1 MSYILNQVEIH
12 SKKIEMLLRITKSVS
27 EKRFGSLFFFYF
39 FTILPKYSFSLAGK
53 YQESRVV
60 FPSILSGVVTQL
72 QLVMLV
78 DTTAAAPTLYAV
90 GQ

>member
-12 SKKIEMLLRITKSVS
+12 SKKIEILLRITKSVS
-27 EKRFGSLFFFYF
+27 EKRFLSLSFFIF

-53 YQESRVV
+53 YQETRVV
-60 FPSILSGVVTQL
+60 FPSILLSVVTQL

-78 DTTAAAPTLYAV
+78 DTTAAPAVYAV

>member
-12 SKKIEMLLRITKSVS
+12 SKKIEMLLRITKSAS
-27 EKRFGSLFFFYF
+27 EKRFRSLFFFYF
-39 FTILPKYSFSLAGK
+39 FNILPKYSFSLAGK
-53 YQESRVV
+53 YQETRVV
-60 FPSILSGVVTQL
+60 FPSTLLGVVAQL

>member
-27 EKRFGSLFFFYF
+27 EKRFRSLFFFYF

-78 DTTAAAPTLYAV
+78 DTTTAAPTLYAV

>member
-12 SKKIEMLLRITKSVS
+12 SKKIEMLLRITKSAS
-27 EKRFGSLFFFYF
+27 EKRLRSLFFFYF
-39 FTILPKYSFSLAGK
+39 FNILPKYSFSLAGK
-53 YQESRVV
+53 YQETRVV
-60 FPSILSGVVTQL
+60 FPSTLLGVVAQL

>member
-27 EKRFGSLFFFYF
+27 EKR
-39 FTILPKYSFSLAGK
+39 IYSFSLAGK
-53 YQESRVV
+53 YQETRVV
-60 FPSILSGVVTQL
+60 FPSILLGVVTQL
-72 QLVMLV
+72 QLVMSGV
-78 DTTAAAPTLYAV
+78 DTTTAAPTLYAV

>member
-1 MSYILNQVEIH
+1 MSYILNQVEIY
-12 SKKIEMLLRITKSVS
+12 SKKIEMLLRMTKSAS
-27 EKRFGSLFFFYF
+27 EKRFRSLSFFIF

-53 YQESRVV
+53 YQETRVV
-60 FPSILSGVVTQL
+60 FPSILLGVVTQL

-78 DTTAAAPTLYAV
+78 DTTTAAPTLYAV